1 MKTIYTTE
9 VITTHTN
16 ETRQFTVRVFRGKYE
31 VLVQRNGDLV
41 WDSQFKSTDLD
52 WIMRNVNQM
61 VSNLESAKVAA

>member
-1 MKTIYTTE
+1 MRTIYTTE
-9 VITTHTN
+9 VITTHNN

-31 VLVQRNGDLV
+31 VLVQRNSDLV

-52 WIMRNVNQM
+52 WIMRNVHQM

>member
-1 MKTIYTTE
+1 MRTIYTTE

-16 ETRQFTVRVFRGKYE
+16 KTRQFTVRVFRGKYE